1 MTAPSQAQAGP
12 TSEDA
17 KILVV
22 LVVTLVFLVVMA
34 SLPLWFSSFV
44 RAIGG
49 G

>member
-1 MTAPSQAQAGP
+1 MTARSQGQAGP
-12 TSEDA
+12 ASEDA